1 MRDASYEFLKRL
13 LSTPGPSG
21 NEGAAAGVWREEA
34 RGFAEVRGDRMGN
47 SFATLNAGGSPK
59 VMLSGHIDEIGVIV
73 THIDE
78 KGLVR
83 FSGVGGWDP
92 QVLVGQR
99 VRLQTQSGEVVG
111 VVGKKAIHVMEPEE
125 RKKVSDIKSL
135 WIDIGAKDADEAK
148 GIVRVGDAGVV
159 DQDLLELPNDRI
171 ASRALDNR
179 MGAFVVLEALRLLS
193 EEEGVNAEVVAVA
206 SVQEEIGLYGAR
218 GAAFGLDPDAAIAV
232 DVTHATD
239 TPGVSKNENGDHALG
254 SGPVIKRATNLSPIV
269 SEGLIA
275 AAEEAGISYTLEA
288 DSRSTG
294 TDADAIQFTRAGIAT
309 GLVSVPNRYM
319 HSPNEM
325 VDLGDLEECAR
336 LISVYIK
343 GLGRTRTSSAS
354 VNERAASGPHP
365 WSRPRFCSRSSFS
378 GPTSRR

>member
-21 NEGAAAGVWREEA
+21 NEGVAARVWREEA
-34 RGFAEVRGDRMGN
+34 GGFAEVRSDRMGN
-47 SFATLNAGGSPK
+47 SFATLNPGGSPR
-59 VMLSGHIDEIGVIV
+59 VMLAGHIDEIGLMI

-78 KGLVR
+78 KGLLR
-83 FSGVGGWDP
+83 FTGVGGWDS

-99 VRLQTQSGEVVG
+99 VRIQAKDGEVMG
-111 VVGKKAIHVMEPEE
+111 VIGKKAIHVMEPEE
-125 RKKVSDIKSL
+125 RKKVSEIKSL
-135 WIDIGAKDADEAK
+135 WIDIGARDGDEAK
-148 GIVRVGDAGVV
+148 GMVRVGDVGVV

-171 ASRALDNR
+171 ASRSLDNR

-193 EEEGVNAEVVAVA
+193 GEEGVQAEVVAVA

-275 AAEEAGISYTLEA
+275 AAEEAGIDYTLEA

-309 GLVSVPNRYM
+309 GLVSAPNRYM
-319 HSPNEM
+319 HSPNEI
-325 VDLGDLEECAR
+325 VDLGDLEGCAR
-336 LISVYIK
+336 LISVYVK
-343 GLGRTRTSSAS
+343 GLDPDTDFVR
-354 VNERAASGPHP
+354 
-365 WSRPRFCSRSSFS
+365 
-378 GPTSRR
+378 

>member
-21 NEGAAAGVWREEA
+21 NEGAAARVWREEA
-34 RGFAEVRGDRMGN
+34 GGFAEVGGDRMGN
-47 SFATLNAGGSPK
+47 SFATLNAGGSPR
-59 VMLSGHIDEIGVIV
+59 VMLSGHIDEIGLMV

-78 KGLVR
+78 GGLLR
-83 FSGVGGWDP
+83 FTGVGGWDP

-99 VRLQTQSGEVVG
+99 VRLQTRDGEVMG

-125 RKKVSDIKSL
+125 RKKVSEIKNL
-135 WIDIGAKDADEAK
+135 WLDIGAKDGDEAK
-148 GIVRVGDAGVV
+148 GMVRVGDVGVV
-159 DQDLLELPNDRI
+159 DQDLLELPNGRI
-171 ASRALDNR
+171 ASRSLDNR

-193 EEEGVNAEVVAVA
+193 EEEVSAEVVAVA

-218 GAAFGLDPDAAIAV
+218 GAAYGLDPDAAIAV

-239 TPGVSKNENGDHALG
+239 TPGVSKSENGDHALG
-254 SGPVIKRATNLSPIV
+254 SGPVIERATNLSPVV

-275 AAEEAGISYTLEA
+275 AAEKADIAYTLEA

-309 GLVSVPNRYM
+309 GLVSAPNRYM
-319 HSPNEM
+319 HSPSEV
-325 VDLGDLEECAR
+325 VDLGDLENCAR
-336 LISVYIK
+336 LI
-343 GLGRTRTSSAS
+343 
-354 VNERAASGPHP
+354 AAYVQEFDENTDFI
-365 WSRPRFCSRSSFS
+365 R
-378 GPTSRR
+378 

>member
-1 MRDASYEFLKRL
+1 MRDASYDFLKEL

-21 NEGAAAGVWREEA
+21 HEGAAAKVWREEA
-34 RGFAEVRGDRMGN
+34 KKFAEVRGDRMGN

-59 VMLSGHIDEIGVIV
+59 VMLSGHIDEIGLMI
-73 THIDE
+73 THIDDQ
-78 KGLVR
+78 GLIR
-83 FSGVGGWDP
+83 FTGVGGWDP

-99 VRLQTQSGEVVG
+99 VRIHTRDGEVPG
-111 VVGKKAIHVMEPEE
+111 VIGKKAIHLMESEE
-125 RKKVSDIKSL
+125 RKKVSQIKNL
-135 WIDIGAKDADEAK
+135 WIDIGAKDGDEAK
-148 GIVRVGDAGVV
+148 EMVRVGDVGVL
-159 DQDLLELPNDRI
+159 DQDLLELPNGRI
-171 ASRALDNR
+171 ASRSLDNR

-193 EEEGVNAEVVAVA
+193 EEDDLAPEVVAVA

-254 SGPVIKRATNLSPIV
+254 SGPVIKRASNLSPII

-275 AAEEAGISYTLEA
+275 AAEEAGIAYTLEA

-309 GLVSVPNRYM
+309 GLVSCPNRYM
-319 HSPNEM
+319 HSPNEI
-325 VDLGDLEECAR
+325 VDLEDLENCAR
-336 LISVYIK
+336 LISAYVK
-343 GLGRTRTSSAS
+343 TLGENTDFVR
-354 VNERAASGPHP
+354 
-365 WSRPRFCSRSSFS
+365 
-378 GPTSRR
+378 

>member
-21 NEGAAAGVWREEA
+21 NEGAAAKVWRAEA
-34 RGFAEVRGDRMGN
+34 EGFAEVRGDRMGN

-59 VMLSGHIDEIGVIV
+59 VMLAGHIDEIGLMV

-78 KGLVR
+78 KGLLR
-83 FSGVGGWDP
+83 FTGVGGWDP

-99 VRLQTQSGEVVG
+99 VRLQTEGGEVVG
-111 VVGKKAIHVMEPEE
+111 VIGKKAIHVMEPEE
-125 RKKVSDIKSL
+125 RKKVSEIKSL
-135 WIDIGAKDADEAK
+135 WIDVGAKDADEAK
-148 GIVRVGDAGVV
+148 GMVRVGDVGVV
-159 DQDLLELPNDRI
+159 DQDLLELPNGRI
-171 ASRALDNR
+171 ASRSLDNR

-193 EEEGVNAEVVAVA
+193 EEEGVGAEVVAVA

-254 SGPVIKRATNLSPIV
+254 SGPVIKRATNLSPLV

-275 AAEEAGISYTLEA
+275 AAEGADIEYTLEA

-309 GLVSVPNRYM
+309 GLVSAPNRYM
-319 HSPNEM
+319 HSPNEI
-325 VDLGDLEECAR
+325 VELGDLENCAR
-336 LISVYIK
+336 LISAYVK
-343 GLGRTRTSSAS
+343 GLDAS
-354 VNERAASGPHP
+354 TDFVR
-365 WSRPRFCSRSSFS
+365 
-378 GPTSRR
+378 

>member
-21 NEGAAAGVWREEA
+21 NEGAAAKIWREEA
-34 RGFAEVRGDRMGN
+34 KGFAEVRGDRMGN
-47 SFATLNAGGSPK
+47 SFATLNAGGLPK
-59 VMLSGHIDEIGVIV
+59 VMLSGHIDEIGLMV

-78 KGLVR
+78 KGLLR
-83 FSGVGGWDP
+83 FTGVGGWDP

-99 VRLQTQSGEVVG
+99 VRLQTENGEVMG
-111 VVGKKAIHVMEPEE
+111 VIGKKAIHVMEPEE
-125 RKKVSDIKSL
+125 RKKVSEIKSL
-135 WIDIGAKDADEAK
+135 WIDIGVLGADEAK
-148 GIVRVGDAGVV
+148 GMVRIGDVGVV
-159 DQDLLELPNDRI
+159 DQDLLELPNGRI
-171 ASRALDNR
+171 ASRSLDNR
-179 MGAFVVLEALRLLS
+179 MGAFVVLETLRLLS
-193 EEEGVNAEVVAVA
+193 EEEGVGAEVVAVA

-254 SGPVIKRATNLSPIV
+254 SGPVIKRATNLSPVV

-275 AAEEAGISYTLEA
+275 AAEGADIAYTLEA

-309 GLVSVPNRYM
+309 GLVSAPNRYM
-319 HSPNEM
+319 HSPNEI
-325 VDLGDLEECAR
+325 VDLGDLENCAR
-336 LISVYIK
+336 LISAYIK
-343 GLGRTRTSSAS
+343 GLDAS
-354 VNERAASGPHP
+354 TDFVR
-365 WSRPRFCSRSSFS
+365 
-378 GPTSRR
+378 